1 MYHTLCKR
9 SIEVQS
15 EVLIPNHAVNHCEAL
30 AHSLSQAFR
39 VRALTLN
46 PILAEKLH
54 FARFQRRRWSFANN
68 SNLIIHQDFHL
79 CDQTLSQLTEYIH

>member
-46 PILAEKLH
+46 PILAEKIALRSLPETSMEFH
-54 FARFQRRRWSFANN
+54 EQQ
-68 SNLIIHQDFHL
+68 SNHP
-79 CDQTLSQLTEYIH
+79 